1 MSREDPIGSSV
12 QFSRSVVSDSRR
24 PPESQHAWPPCP
36 SPTPRVI
43 LSRSDQCDFNS
54 GVSHKWASGP
64 QMLHAAAAV
73 ISIMSD
79 SL

>member
-1 MSREDPIGSSV
+1 MSREDPMGPQFSSV
-12 QFSRSVVSDSRR
+12 AQSCPTLGDHVNRSM
-24 PPESQHAWPPCP
+24 PGLCP

-73 ISIMSD
+73 ISIMSN